1 MGWLCYTNVCQGVLS
16 PFRTPRLPFED
27 PLVSTDSP
35 AVSLAE
41 RVQSLKLGPQVRV
54 PPRRRGWG
62 WLWILVLLV
71 VGGAAAYGYLHFK
84 QLGTSSASATLP
96 TSTSPIVPASS
107 ASGIVLEA
115 GGYVIPAQKVQISP
129 KVGGQVVRLYR
140 NLEEGTFIPE
150 GTVIAELETTEFEF
164 ELRRAQALV
173 DLAKA
178 RWEELKNGSREEEKL
193 QASAALKEAEE
204 QLAQA
209 EDELAR
215 LRSSGRATS
224 ADELTK
230 AESKVAMNR
239 QRVEQQ
245 RQVLKMT
252 LDGPRPER
260 IAAAKAEYEQAV
272 ADRDKAKWR
281 LDNTKVVS
289 PITGVIL
296 EKKAEVGNTVRPE
309 AFSNGL
315 SASLCDMADLTNLEV
330 DVDISER
337 DIWRIKRGQRC
348 EIRTEANKE
357 VIYTGK
363 VSRIMPVASRS
374 KASVSVRIKIDVP
387 KGDTGLRPEMRARVR
402 FLADGAESQG
412 AAPVAAPVS
421 APAPGASH

>member
-1 MGWLCYTNVCQGVLS
+1 M
-16 PFRTPRLPFED
+16 
-27 PLVSTDSP
+27 STDSP
-35 AVSLAE
+35 AGSLAE
-41 RVQSLKLGPQVRV
+41 RVQSLKLGTNVRV
-54 PPRRRGWG
+54 APRHRGWG
-62 WLWILVLLV
+62 WVWLV
-71 VGGAAAYGYLHFK
+71 VILGGGGAAGYGYL
-84 QLGTSSASATLP
+84 QLKNLGQPQASATTP

-107 ASGIVLEA
+107 ASGILLEA
-115 GGYVIPAQKVQISP
+115 GGYIIPAQKVQISP
-129 KVGGQVVRLYR
+129 KVGGQVVRLFK

-178 RWEELKNGSREEEKL
+178 RWGELKNGSREEEKL
-193 QASAALKEAEE
+193 QASAALKEAAE
-204 QLAQA
+204 QLSQA

-224 ADELTK
+224 PDELTK

-239 QRVEQQ
+239 QKVEQQ
-245 RQVLKMT
+245 RQMLKMT

-260 IAAAKAEYEQAV
+260 IAAAQAEYEQAV

-337 DIWRIKRGQRC
+337 DIWRIKRDQRC

-357 VIYTGK
+357 VVYTGK

-387 KGDTGLRPEMRARVR
+387 KSDTGLRPEMRARVR
-402 FLADGAESQG
+402 FLADGPESKG
-412 AAPVAAPVS
+412 TPPVAATSS
-421 APAPGASH
+421 APASGAGH